1 AAGMQTVV
9 MDEIVRQR
17 DAKLKE
23 AVRAS
28 LAGEVR
34 TAFEKLGGHVAQVE
48 RNQLGT
54 DAAARWLQLSPEQ
67 RAAVG
72 VIAPT
77 RALRDAINDTIRAQL
92 VAEGTVTGPAREGK
106 KLVSRGLTRAQMT
119 VAANYAPGDTV
130 IFNRAYKTLGVE
142 AGDERRVTGVDRQWK
157 RVDLADDQGRVV
169 KWAPERLAAAKGG
182 IEVYRG
188 VGMELRA
195 GDRVRWTRNDPGFGL
210 VNGTIATVERVDR
223 DGVRFRLEDGSA
235 ARLADGDPQLRHLDR
250 AWAATVHAFQG
261 RTVDRIIAAMP
272 ANHARLTTQQA
283 FYVAISRARDRAEL
297 VTDDARQLADQLEK
311 ATGERVAALDGVAL
325 QAARETELGVGD
337 HAKREPDH
345 AREAPEAAERG
356 RDSGH
361 EVPWE
366 YGRGSDP
373 RQDTGRDRDGNLP
386 EPGAERHQGG
396 RDSGRSG
403 HWRGR
408 SHEPERE
415 AAAEKSMEPAQ
426 KSVDLDLGM

>member
-1 AAGMQTVV
+1 MPTLMCPDVLVDGTGGEARRNACVV
-9 MDEIVRQR
+9 IEDERI
-17 DAKLKE
+17 
-23 AVRAS
+23 
-28 LAGEVR
+28 
-34 TAFEKLGGHVAQVE
+34 AFVGSRHEL
-48 RNQLGT
+48 
-54 DAAARWLQLSPEQ
+54 DAAYPDRSDW
-67 RAAVG
+67 
-72 VIAPT
+72 
-77 RALRDAINDTIRAQL
+77 
-92 VAEGTVTGPAREGK
+92 
-106 KLVSRGLTRAQMT
+106 
-119 VAANYAPGDTV
+119 
-130 IFNRAYKTLGVE
+130 
-142 AGDERRVTGVDRQWK
+142 DE
-157 RVDLADDQGRVV
+157 
-169 KWAPERLAAAKGG
+169 
-182 IEVYRG
+182 
-188 VGMELRA
+188 
-195 GDRVRWTRNDPGFGL
+195 
-210 VNGTIATVERVDR
+210 
-223 DGVRFRLEDGSA
+223 
-235 ARLADGDPQLRHLDR
+235 
-250 AWAATVHAFQG
+250 
-261 RTVDRIIAAMP
+261 
-272 ANHARLTTQQA
+272 
-283 FYVAISRARDRAEL
+283 
-297 VTDDARQLADQLEK
+297 
-311 ATGERVAALDGVAL
+311 LDGAGSSLIPGMIDGHAHLTLENLEYGSDPRSSPPQEAIVLYTL